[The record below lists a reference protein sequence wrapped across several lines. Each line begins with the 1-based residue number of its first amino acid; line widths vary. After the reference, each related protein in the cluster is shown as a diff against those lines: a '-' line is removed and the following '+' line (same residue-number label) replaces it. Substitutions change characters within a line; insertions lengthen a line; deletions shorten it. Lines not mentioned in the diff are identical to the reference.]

1 MGSPVHALTT
11 SGTGTGSGSAF
22 TIPSLPSGYLDDDV
36 ICILFSNDGAGA
48 TLDLSA
54 GSKTAGWAT
63 SSGTSGN
70 TPAGEANCVLTY
82 IKASGVVSAPSFVC
96 SNTGVIYSIFVL
108 RDIDP
113 TTQIDIASSNAS
125 GTKDWTAANSAAAAT
140 VGAASGTDSLAIY
153 AWCVDAGQFLKTKL
167 DDGVCIAKYVSTAGV
182 VAHIIT
188 YQQLSSTTVPA
199 PTMYTTSAANG
210 GNRWTVV
217 FKNKSGGALAP
228 QLRGS
233 MTETDS
239 GKLPNWYGDFG
250 AQHNA
255 PTWQAP
261 SNFAATINGV
271 TVSTN
276 APTVTNA
283 TAIAAVPW
291 GLATDIANGT
301 NANEMTG
308 GTHAITSASYAGKT
322 LAFTWAIGGQNS
334 SGSRINTD
342 GVLFGLSDGT
352 RWSVWQLASKAKGWT
367 AGEGY
372 CAVIDLSTATP
383 LYTSGTLDLTAVTRV
398 AYLWHRASGSAT
410 ADSFRIMNMSV
421 IDQEV
426 ITGGGSSQPLSFYD
440 YWFMSQSW
448 SHLKL
453 VPLQGSGQALCKYS
467 AQIGDGTN
475 VTYFDS
481 AAQSFETPQA
491 YSLTSSVN
499 WQQDWNAGNSAITLN
514 IKASTSD
521 TINLAS
527 GVAATSTSQALTIDA
542 ASGIPSAYSFAQ
554 SFVGWTVTD
563 SKGLSWNGATIK
575 DGGTFTLAGGGD
587 MTNCSITQTTSTNAA
602 LAITADNSVL
612 TGCTIDGTGAAYA
625 LELGTSVTA
634 ITLASCSLTAGS
646 LTPFDKIHVL
656 KATGTVVITISGTTS
671 LAAGEVT
678 SAGATVTIAAPEPT
692 LSATVLSGSRVVLY
706 NNTTTTE
713 LDNTAPAG
721 TSWSKVITSGASAN
735 DSLTLHVF
743 KEGYAEFSTTFLYT
757 GADATI
763 LVTQA
768 ADANLTSLRTELGI
782 TDYTTITEFA
792 LDVTGTVEVDAD
804 DADGSTLKAR
814 LAIWYNGVL
823 TTENGAR
830 YLRGAI
836 TILSTAAFRINV
848 DVLDLQVTNISVTK
862 GLQFTDTE
870 RRLYR
875 SDGTPVYSSTS
886 VAGSIQNDYSG
897 VPDTVETGV
906 SGLTGSESAQL
917 MGLPSAATIVA
928 TAVDGTVTLAESLRL
943 SNAVLGGKVS
953 GAGTTTETFRDLADT
968 KDRAVFTVDSSG
980 NRTAVTRDLT

>member
-1 MGSPVHALTT
+1 MAYPVHALTT
-11 SGTGTGSGSAF
+11 NGTGTGSGSAF
-22 TIPSLPSGYLDDDV
+22 TIPSLPSGYVDDDV
-36 ICILFSNDGAGA
+36 ICTLFSNDGAVA

-63 SSGTSGN
+63 ASGTSGN
-70 TPAGEANCVLTY
+70 TPAGEANCVLAY

-108 RDIDP
+108 RDVDT

-153 AWCVDAGQFLKTKL
+153 AWCVDAGQFMKTKL
-167 DDGVCIAKYVSTAGV
+167 DDGVCIAKYVSTAGAV
-182 VAHIIT
+182 GHIVT
-188 YQQLSSTTVPA
+188 YQQLSSTTVPS

-228 QLRGS
+228 QLRGG

-291 GLATDIANGT
+291 CLATDIANGT

-352 RWSVWQLASKAKGWT
+352 NWSVWQLASKAKGWT
-367 AGEGY
+367 AGDGN

-410 ADSFRIMNMSV
+410 ADSFRIMNMNV

-448 SHLKL
+448 SHLRL
-453 VPLQGSGQALCKYS
+453 VPLSGTGQVTCKYS
-467 AQIGDGTN
+467 VQIGDGTN
-475 VTYFDS
+475 ITYFDS

-527 GVAATSTSQALTIDA
+527 GVAATSTGQALTIDA

-587 MTNCSITQTTSTNAA
+587 MTNCSVTQTTSTNAA
-602 LAITADNSVL
+602 LAITANGTVL
-612 TGCTIDGTGAAYA
+612 DGCTIDGTGAAYA
-625 LELGTSVTA
+625 LELDTGVTA
-634 ITLASCSLTAGS
+634 ITLTDCPITAGS
-646 LTPFDKIHVL
+646 TDKVHVL
-656 KATGTVVITISGTTS
+656 KTTGTVTITISGTTS
-671 LAAGEVT
+671 LVAGDVT
-678 SAGATVTIAAPEPT
+678 TAGATVVIAAPSPT
-692 LSATVLSGSRVVLY
+692 LDATVLANTRVVLY
-706 NNTTTTE
+706 NRTADAEISNT
-713 LDNTAPAG
+713 LVVG
-721 TSWSKVITSGASAN
+721 TSWTHTVTSGASSG
-735 DSLTLHVF
+735 DVLDLHTF
-743 KEGYAEFSTTFLYT
+743 KEGYAESVATIIYT
-757 GADATI
+757 GADATFAVQQATDPAI
-763 LVTQA
+763 QYYRTQE
-768 ADANLTSLRTELGI
+768 SI
-782 TDYTTITEFA
+782 TDYTTLTEYNFYSP
-792 LDVTGTVEVDAD
+792 DIYIQAD
-804 DADGSTLKAR
+804 DADGENTLKK
-814 LAIWYNGVL
+814 LFIFYNGVL
-823 TTENGAR
+823 TTEDGAR
-830 YLRGAI
+830 YMRGGCTFRSAFDVVINRSAVAMAVDNVSVTHGLHFTDEDVIRVTTDDGTSWIAPPSAPGSIRYAFGVSPGQIETTGSSVI
-836 TILSTAAFRINV
+836 TGTAAEI
-848 DVLDLQVTNISVTK
+848 I
-862 GLQFTDTE
+862 
-870 RRLYR
+870 
-875 SDGTPVYSSTS
+875 
-886 VAGSIQNDYSG
+886 AAI
-897 VPDTVETGV
+897 
-906 SGLTGSESAQL
+906 
-917 MGLPSAATIVA
+917 PSAATIANEV
-928 TAVDGTVTLAESLRL
+928 VNGVT
-943 SNAVLGGKVS
+943 
-953 GAGTTTETFRDLADT
+953 FP
-968 KDRAVFTVDSSG
+968 
-980 NRTAVTRDLT
+980 